1 MSTKLKTKAKALG
14 MTMPEYLKHLANE
27 NPKLVMMGM
36 AAGVR
41 YESIWAALKQYGVT
55 RHRAGSFE
63 FMGVIETFRGHC
75 RRFGL
80 KHGTVQN
87 KADRMGWSKT
97 ESLNHYIERV
107 KQHD

>member
-1 MSTKLKTKAKALG
+1 MAEKLKSKAKALG
-14 MTMPEYLKHLANE
+14 MTMPEYLTHLANE
-27 NPKLVMMGM
+27 NTKLAGM
-36 AAGVR
+36 AMSAGVR

-63 FMGVIETFRGHC
+63 FMGAIETFRGHC

-80 KHGTVQN
+80 KYSTVQN
-87 KADRMGWSKT
+87 KADRMGWSKI
-97 ESLNHYIERV
+97 ESLNHYVERV